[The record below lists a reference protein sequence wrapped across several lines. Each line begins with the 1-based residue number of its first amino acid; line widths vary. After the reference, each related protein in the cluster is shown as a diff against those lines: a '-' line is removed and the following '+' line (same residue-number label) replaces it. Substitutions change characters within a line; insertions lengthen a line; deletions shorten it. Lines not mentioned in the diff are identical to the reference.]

1 MALYRACYGGFVAA
15 VSVALAVNVNQA
27 NKNGITPLYVACE
40 KGHLDVVQVLLTKK
54 EIQINQATNDGRTPI
69 NIASDFGHTE
79 IVRLH
84 VLLQQPNIDIQQ
96 KDDWGDT
103 PESSASKKGFTEIV
117 TLLQQHGATVQ
128 NKQF

>member
-79 IVRLH
+79 IV
-84 VLLQQPNIDIQQ
+84 LLQQPNIDIQQ
-96 KDDWGDT
+96 KDDW
-103 PESSASKKGFTEIV
+103 SEI
-117 TLLQQHGATVQ
+117 HQ
-128 NKQF
+128 NHAQLKL